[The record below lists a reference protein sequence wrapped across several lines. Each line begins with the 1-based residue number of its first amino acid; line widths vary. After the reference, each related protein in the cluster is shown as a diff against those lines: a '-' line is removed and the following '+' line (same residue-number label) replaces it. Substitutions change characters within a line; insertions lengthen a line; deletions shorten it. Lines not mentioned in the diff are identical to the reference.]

1 MITRFDKQWNTYY
14 YGEFAL
20 EHQIDDNHTISL
32 NVIYNDGKLLF
43 ISQEMSVLWNSS
55 IVISSSSTPL
65 KIKSGSEEVLMLAC
79 GLY

>member
-14 YGEFAL
+14 YGEYAL
-20 EHQIDDNHTISL
+20 EHQIDDKHTISL
-32 NVIYNDGKLLF
+32 NVIYNDGKLWLF
-43 ISQEMSVLWNSS
+43 ILQKMSVLSS

-65 KIKSGSEEVLMLAC
+65 KIKSRSEEVLMLAC